1 MTKTIAAAL
10 KRIIEML
17 TNPDER
23 KQVGKRIAAIF
34 IIFFLLLLL
43 PTLICTSVV
52 SYFFSGETTEENWQ
66 TLVNALDDE
75 HKEVLEKLEEEF
87 EENDMLDRWN
97 EAKVLTVFYLYD
109 ISIEPSFS
117 FRIKVCFNGDPTT
130 EELLEAVA
138 EMFEIDTIDQENFEE
153 LVAMYY
159 IEPPPKP
166 EETTSTVTA
175 TTPETTTEPDPEV
188 TTSPPP
194 WSTSKPIDFW
204 F

>member
-10 KRIIEML
+10 KRL
-17 TNPDER
+17 FVLLSNPEER
-23 KQVGKRIAAIF
+23 KKFGKRIAAIF

-130 EELLEAVA
+130 EELLKAVE

-159 IEPPPKP
+159 TEPPSKP
-166 EETTSTVTA
+166 EETTSTITA
-175 TTPETTTEPDPEV
+175 TTPETTTKPDP
-188 TTSPPP
+188 
-194 WSTSKPIDFW
+194 
-204 F
+204 